1 MESANMQAEKNQD
14 ITAVA
19 YSFIVPIHN
28 DADILPDFYRR
39 FQKVADSLNEPYEV
53 IFVDDGSTDK
63 SLEVIKQ
70 LCQEDDRVKYVS
82 LLWHFGF
89 QAAVAAGCD
98 YAAGSAVI
106 SFNLE
111 SPYFSD
117 VIPRMIARWRE
128 GYRIVHAVKINPRMV
143 SRIKQFIS
151 RGLRKISQWLTG
163 LNAAEG
169 LDYRLLDRR
178 VIEIMKQS
186 HGQYPAINNLLQ
198 RAGFHRAT
206 IEYEVNPE
214 VEESKSTR
222 VRSESMKTSSVE
234 RSGVSIMLL
243 RLIGIIGAAMMIS
256 AIIYALVVIAP
267 LPFRGGALLT
277 NLVMLLIGLVGMQLA
292 AIAICGEY
300 IGRIYAEAKS
310 RPLYIVRQ
318 AIGFEELEEKPAD
331 ETNASQ
337 AKPATL
343 PTGIRLFT

>member
-1 MESANMQAEKNQD
+1 MESANMQTEKNQD
-14 ITAVA
+14 ITVVA

-98 YAAGSAVI
+98 YATGSAVI

-151 RGLRKISQWLTG
+151 RGARKISQWLTG

-178 VIEIMKQS
+178 VIEIFKQS

-243 RLIGIIGAAMMIS
+243 RLIGIIGAAMMIC
-256 AIIYALVVIAP
+256 AIIYALVVIVP
-267 LPFRGGALLT
+267 LPFSGDLLT
-277 NLVMLLIGLVGMQLA
+277 NLVMLLIGLMGMQLT

-300 IGRIYAEAKS
+300 IGRMHSETKS
-310 RPLYIVRQ
+310 QLLYIVQ
-318 AIGFEELEEKPAD
+318 QVGGFEEIEEKPAD
-331 ETNASQ
+331 ETTTTSIKSTDQ
-337 AKPATL
+337 

>member
-1 MESANMQAEKNQD
+1 MESANMQAEKHQD

-19 YSFIVPIHN
+19 YSFIVPIYN
-28 DADILPDFYRR
+28 DADILPDFYRQ

-98 YAAGSAVI
+98 YATGSAVI

-111 SPYFSD
+111 SPYFSE
-117 VIPRMIARWRE
+117 VIPQMIARWRE
-128 GYRIVHAVKINPRMV
+128 GYQIVHAVKINPRMV

-151 RGLRKISQWLTG
+151 RGARKISQWLAG
-163 LNAAEG
+163 LNVAEG

-178 VIEIMKQS
+178 VIEIFRRFP
-186 HGQYPAINNLLQ
+186 GQYHTVSKLLQ
-198 RAGFHRAT
+198 QAGCHQAT
-206 IEYEVNPE
+206 VEYELE
-214 VEESKSTR
+214 AEIEKRSGQTKDKS
-222 VRSESMKTSSVE
+222 VKISSL
-234 RSGVSIMLL
+234 SGFGVSIMLL

-256 AIIYALVVIAP
+256 AIIYALVVIVP
-267 LPFRGGALLT
+267 LPFSGDLLI

-300 IGRIYAEAKS
+300 VGRMYSETKS
-310 RPLYIVRQ
+310 QLLYIVQ
-318 AIGFEELEEKPAD
+318 QVGGFEEIEEKLAD
-331 ETNASQ
+331 ETTTTSIKSADQ
-337 AKPATL
+337 